1 MVNYKFTHHSKNIE
15 IMDFNSI
22 KEINITIENYLEK
35 NYDDDNCD
43 VIVEFNNG
51 DTYIASFFTFKNIET
66 LRKNFSTTGECMNGK
81 FFWSSDMFIIDNLKT
96 DNVKKVIKY
105 LIDNNEF
112 ESVFKKL

>member
-1 MVNYKFTHHSKNIE
+1 
-15 IMDFNSI
+15 MDFNSI

-51 DTYIASFFTFKNIET
+51 YTYIASFFTFKNIET

-112 ESVFKKL
+112 ESVFKKSKNNDKL

>member
-1 MVNYKFTHHSKNIE
+1 
-15 IMDFNSI
+15 MDFNSI
-22 KEINITIENYLEK
+22 KEINVTIENYLEK

-43 VIVEFNNG
+43 VIVNFNNG
-51 DTYIASFFTFKNIET
+51 DTYISSFFTFKNIET

-112 ESVFKKL
+112 ESVFKKI